1 MLGVAGLQGH
11 GQREL
16 FLGLFGMMRASGII
30 EIGGKR
36 TSIRSPRQALS
47 AGIGMALLPED
58 RRNEGL
64 LLTKS
69 VRENLILCNLPEIV
83 TWGFLNLGLEASLV
97 AGAIERLASKS
108 ARRTGIWYLV
118 RRQSAEVVF
127 AKLLMTEARIL
138 LLYDP
143 TRGVD
148 VGTKAEIFRLMRDL
162 ARQGYAIL
170 FYSTDLPELVHLA
183 DRVMVLSFGRI
194 AEILRGGEA
203 DEKRILRA
211 TCLGWAE
218 RLIPDPTVVL
228 VKTRSGAAFARSR
241 WHSRRPRRHAR
252 RHSARRVH
260 H

>member
-97 AGAIERLASKS
+97 AGAIERLRIKVSTPEQEVGTLSGGNQQK
-108 ARRTGIWYLV
+108 
-118 RRQSAEVVF
+118 VVF

-211 TCLGWAE
+211 TF
-218 RLIPDPTVVL
+218 
-228 VKTRSGAAFARSR
+228 SGGQNA
-241 WHSRRPRRHAR
+241 
-252 RHSARRVH
+252 
-260 H
+260 